1 MKPYLAILTSRF
13 LTLLQYRAAALAGI
27 ATQLFFGFVR
37 IMIYDGFF
45 RSSHAPQPLTLD
57 QVTTYVWLGQAMLL
71 LVMLDVDRDVA
82 AMIRTGSVAYE
93 MTKPLDLYNLWFV
106 RAIGGRAAPLSM
118 RSIPIFIVAG
128 LFLDLQKPSSWISGL
143 LFVVSTFSGLF
154 LAASIVA
161 LLTISLLW
169 TVSGEGIS
177 RLASPLIFFFSGIVI
192 PVPMFPDW
200 AQPLIT
206 VMPFRGLI
214 DTPFRIYLG
223 VMTGTA
229 ALQAI
234 LHQLVWVIA
243 LVILGRLILT
253 RGLRRLVVQGG

>member
-27 ATQLFFGFVR
+27 ATQVFFGFVR
-37 IMIYDGFF
+37 VMVYDGFF
-45 RSSHAPQPLTLD
+45 RSTTALQPMTVD
-57 QVTTYVWLGQAMLL
+57 QVMTYIWLGQAMLL

-93 MTKPLDLYNLWFV
+93 LTKPLDLYNLWFA
-106 RAIGGRAAPLSM
+106 RAIGGRVAPLTM
-118 RSIPIFIVAG
+118 RCLPILVLAG
-128 LFLDLQKPSSWISGL
+128 LFLNLQKPSSLGSGL
-143 LFVVSTFSGLF
+143 LFAVSTISGIF
-154 LAASIVA
+154 LAASMVV

-169 TVSGEGIS
+169 TVSGEGIY

-206 VMPFRGLI
+206 VLPFRGLI

-223 VMTGTA
+223 VISGPA
-229 ALQAI
+229 ALEAI
-234 LHQLVWVIA
+234 LHQLAWVAA
-243 LVILGRLILT
+243 LVIVGRLILT